1 MLVNQL
7 LRNLTSF
14 LTILE
19 AGPNEPIQ
27 YWFYQSEQFP
37 RFQYVYNQT
46 RDCESR
52 IEEAGIGRIRT
63 HQMCKKVNIKIGIIG
78 EFTDKDC
85 RLISKREGS
94 KTLYITVYIHSIT
107 LTYLFCLIKYKEL

>member
-1 MLVNQL
+1 MSFAHGKTLVNPL
-7 LRNLTSF
+7 LGNLTS
-14 LTILE
+14 ILIISE
-19 AGPNEPIQ
+19 AVPIEPIQ

-52 IEEAGIGRIRT
+52 IEKAGMGRIRT
-63 HQMCKKVNIKIGIIG
+63 HQMSRKVNIKIGIIG

-85 RLISKREGS
+85 TLISKRKGS
-94 KTLYITVYIHSIT
+94 ENLHITVYIHSFT
-107 LTYLFCLIKYKEL
+107 LTYLFC